1 MRMYSLGG
9 TTWALAI
16 ALAIPT
22 LVTISAASARP
33 AKTEAKSDDTVPSSD
48 ALSKEEQV
56 KLKEHNKLRA
66 EIVRQK
72 YPAAKAE
79 VIAHLRGIKADDK
92 KWFSETPPDRVYSS
106 ADDVMTALGWETTS
120 PPNGQG
126 EKTSQ

>member
-1 MRMYSLGG
+1 LGG

-33 AKTEAKSDDTVPSSD
+33 AKTDAVPSSD
-48 ALSKEEQV
+48 ALSKEDQV

-66 EIVRQK
+66 EIARQK

-79 VIAHLRGIKADDK
+79 VIGHLRGIKADDK
-92 KWFSETPPDRVYSS
+92 KWVSETLPDRVYSS

-120 PPNGQG
+120 PPNRQG